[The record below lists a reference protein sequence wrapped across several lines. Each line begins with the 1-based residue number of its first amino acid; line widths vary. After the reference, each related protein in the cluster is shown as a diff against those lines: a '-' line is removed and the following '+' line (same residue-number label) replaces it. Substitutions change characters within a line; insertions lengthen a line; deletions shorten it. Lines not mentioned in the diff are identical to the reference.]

1 MALSLIDGSF
11 ANKYLS
17 TFLNFLTGMNDVKKT
32 MIKASDFEIEK
43 SRPNYQNEFKI
54 LSKNIPLNNRP
65 SNIFS
70 ATFDGFLKTKN
81 LVNSETSLFMLI
93 QIVLLIVGLVLLV
106 KGADWLVDGASVF
119 AKKHN
124 VSDLAI
130 GLTIVAFGTSA
141 PELVVNAVAASGN
154 YPDIVFGN
162 IIGSNNF
169 NLFAIL
175 GIAGIITPLAVQS
188 SSVWKEIPF
197 SLFAAV
203 LLFFLA
209 NNFLFGGEA
218 TLTRYDGI
226 ILLALFAGFLFYVAT
241 QLKSDPAAETVTNK
255 DYSNLKITLLIVAG
269 LAGLVGGGKLVV
281 DNAVA
286 MAQSLGVSEKI
297 IGLTIVAA
305 GTSLPELATSVV
317 AAMKKNADIAIGN
330 IVGSNIFNIF
340 LILGVSS
347 LIRPLDYN
355 TSFNTDLYLL
365 AGGTIF
371 LFFAMFTGKRHRLD
385 RWESILLLAVYI
397 GYTTYLVSM
406 EL

>member
-1 MALSLIDGSF
+1 M
-11 ANKYLS
+11 
-17 TFLNFLTGMNDVKKT
+17 V
-32 MIKASDFEIEK
+32 
-43 SRPNYQNEFKI
+43 
-54 LSKNIPLNNRP
+54 
-65 SNIFS
+65 
-70 ATFDGFLKTKN
+70 
-81 LVNSETSLFMLI
+81 I
-93 QIVLLIVGLVLLV
+93 QIALLLVGLVLLV
-106 KGADWLVDGASVF
+106 KGADWLVDGASVL
-119 AKKHN
+119 AKKKN

-169 NLFAIL
+169 NLFIIL
-175 GIAGIITPLAVQS
+175 GISGLIIPLSVQS
-188 SSVWKEIPF
+188 STVWKEIPY
-197 SLFAAV
+197 SLFAAI

-209 NNFLFGGEA
+209 NNYLIGNSEGLSRMDA
-218 TLTRYDGI
+218 V
-226 ILLALFAGFLFYVAT
+226 ILLVLFLGFLYYVAT
-241 QLKSDPAAETVTNK
+241 QLKSDPSAEIVEMK
-255 DYSNLKITLLIVAG
+255 DYSNLKIWVLILLG

-317 AAMKKNADIAIGN
+317 AAMRKNTDIAIGN
-330 IVGSNIFNIF
+330 IIGSNIFNIF
-340 LILGVSS
+340 FILGVSG
-347 LIRPLDYN
+347 LIRPLAYN
-355 TSFNTDLYLL
+355 ASFNTDLYIL

-371 LFFAMFTGKRHRLD
+371 LFLAMFTGKRHRLD
-385 RWESILLLAVYI
+385 RWEAILLLVVYL
-397 GYTTYLVSM
+397 GYTGYLVSA